1 MSTQAAP
8 TRRIQPTTSSLLR
21 RQLRLLL
28 GTDRALSWRAPL
40 NVMRFTEVDT
50 GAEALLGYPQQQW
63 CTPGFWSSCIHPE
76 DRARTIDAF
85 TRAAK
90 DATDFSCDYRMVR
103 RDGSAIWVRT
113 VGCVDSLSEM
123 PSQFHGWLIELAT
136 PSPSTEVIAGE
147 APSAPADGS
156 SSRAMLAVPAGH
168 IAIIDG
174 SGSIIALNESR
185 GREDAEHVDSL
196 EHDYEIGDSYLG
208 PWQKASR
215 QGDIDAS
222 RVIAGLQSLL
232 TGAAATFRLEYSRP
246 TPSGD
251 RWFVLQAQ
259 RLERPGGG
267 AVVGHFDHSL
277 RKRAALEL
285 QEARQELLRAAQSAA
300 AGELLGAIGHD
311 LRQPLSSIRMN
322 AQASL
327 AIMERAGIDSAELS
341 EALHDILEED
351 DRAAEII
358 RVARDLVAPHQPR
371 REPVSLNEVCKS
383 VASLVASESA
393 ARGVKLEMDL
403 AAEPLEVSADG
414 RQLRQAVLSL
424 VLNALE
430 SAFKHRSHVPVTIT
444 TRVTERGRVEV
455 SVHDGV
461 SRADADEGAKSAH
474 PADHGGGLALIRA
487 VAEAHY
493 GYVLTDAGSDGSV
506 VHLVVPVSRQAEEE
520 EQV

>member
-8 TRRIQPTTSSLLR
+8 SRQRQPTTSSLLR

-28 GTDRALSWRAPL
+28 GTDRALWWRAPL
-40 NVMRFTEVDT
+40 NVMRFLEVDS
-50 GAEALLGYPQQQW
+50 GAEALLGYPTEEW
-63 CTPGFWSSCIHPE
+63 CTPAFWRSRIHPE
-76 DRARTIDAF
+76 DQSRTMEAF
-85 TRAAK
+85 TRAAR
-90 DATDFSCDYRMVR
+90 DGTDFSCDYRMLR
-103 RDGSAIWVRT
+103 NDGSEVLVRT
-113 VGCVDSLSEM
+113 VGCVDPMSET
-123 PSQFHGWLIELAT
+123 PSQFQGWLIELAT
-136 PSPSTEVIAGE
+136 PSRSIQLLAGE
-147 APSAPADGS
+147 TPSQRARRS
-156 SSRAMLAVPAGH
+156 SDHTQLAVPAGE
-168 IAIIDG
+168 IAIIDA
-174 SGSIIALNESR
+174 SGAILALNESR
-185 GREDAEHVDSL
+185 SRDDRANPESL
-196 EHDYEIGDSYLG
+196 VQDYSIGDNYLS
-208 PWQKASR
+208 PWQAAAR
-215 QGDIDAS
+215 QGDLDAS

-232 TGAAATFRLEYSRP
+232 RGSAATFRLEYSRS

-285 QEARQELLRAAQSAA
+285 QEARQELLRAAQGAA

-327 AIMERAGIDSAELS
+327 AIMERAGIESAELS
-341 EALHDILEED
+341 GALQDILEED

-358 RVARDLVAPHQPR
+358 RVARDLVAPHQPM
-371 REPVSLNEVCKS
+371 REPVGLNEVCKS
-383 VASLVASESA
+383 VASLIASESA
-393 ARGVKLEMDL
+393 ARGVKVRLDL
-403 AAEPLEVSADG
+403 ANEPLEALADG

-424 VLNALE
+424 VLNAMD
-430 SAFKHRSHVPVTIT
+430 SAFKHRSHNPVTIA

-461 SRADADEGAKSAH
+461 SRADVDEANREAQGTE
-474 PADHGGGLALIRA
+474 HGGGLALVRA

-493 GYVLTDAGSDGSV
+493 GYVLTDVGSAGSMV
-506 VHLVVPVSRQAEEE
+506 RIVVPVSRQPEEE